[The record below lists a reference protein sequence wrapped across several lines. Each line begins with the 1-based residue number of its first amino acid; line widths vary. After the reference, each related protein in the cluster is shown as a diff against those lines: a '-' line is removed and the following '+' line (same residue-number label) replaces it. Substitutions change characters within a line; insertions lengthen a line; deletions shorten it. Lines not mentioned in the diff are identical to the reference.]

1 MTAAETS
8 RPVCPV
14 RFVDDGTGAPVK
26 PVIDLDPY
34 EPSFAQQNYQVYDE
48 LLQQCPVAWSTGVG
62 GFWLMTGYQAVFE
75 ATQDDYTFI
84 SSAGT
89 GLGVAGGEHNP
100 ETSPIPIEID
110 PPDTM
115 AYRKVAIGILSP
127 ASIARI
133 EPDIRR
139 VANELIDKFIETGL
153 GDLVR
158 DLSTPLPAIMILR
171 ILGMDESRWPEWVSR
186 IHAMIHGG
194 GSGAMDAAMELGG
207 EIAAELMRRAESGEH
222 PGDLLDLI
230 LTSPVN
236 GAPMP
241 LSEQVRYVL
250 LALLG
255 GMDTTSGLTG
265 NSLIHI
271 ARSPELRQKL
281 IDNRDLMKQAT
292 EEFLRHDTPTQ
303 GLARTLSKDVE
314 FYGQRLKKGEKVM
327 LMWAAANRDPSEF
340 PDPES
345 IDIERA
351 PNRHMAFGVG
361 LHRCLGSNLARTM
374 FRVMIDEILNRLP
387 DFQISVDQ
395 VPRFEVAV
403 HVYAPASLP
412 VRFTPGPRKYPA
424 TAS

>member
-8 RPVCPV
+8 RPLCPV
-14 RFVDDGTGAPVK
+14 RFEDDGSGAPPR
-26 PVIDLDPY
+26 PVIDFDPRV
-34 EPSFAQQNYQVYDE
+34 PSFAEQNYQIYDE
-48 LLQQCPVAWSTGVG
+48 LIQQCPMAWSTEVG
-62 GFWLMTGYQAVFE
+62 GFWFMAGYQAVFD

-84 SSAGT
+84 SSLGT
-89 GLGVAGGEHNP
+89 GLGVEGGEHNP
-100 ETSPIPIEID
+100 EASPIPIEID
-110 PPDTM
+110 PPDTK
-115 AYRKVAIGILSP
+115 AYRKVATGILSP

-139 VANELIDKFIETGL
+139 VTNELIDEFIEAGE

-158 DLSTPLPAIMILR
+158 DLATPLPAIMILR
-171 ILGMDESRWPEWVSR
+171 ILGLDETRWPQWVSR
-186 IHAMIHGG
+186 IHALIHGG
-194 GSGAMDAAMELGG
+194 DDAADVGMLLGG
-207 EIAAELMRRAESGEH
+207 EIATELIRRAESGEH

-230 LTSPVN
+230 LTTPVN
-236 GAPMP
+236 GAPMG

-271 ARSPELRQKL
+271 AGDPGLRQKL
-281 IDNRDLMKQAT
+281 IDRRELLKLAT
-292 EEFLRHDTPTQ
+292 EEFLRHGTPTQ

-314 FYGQRLKKGEKVM
+314 FHGQRMKKGEKVM

-340 PDPES
+340 PDPET
-345 IDIERA
+345 IDIERS

-374 FRVMIDEILNRLP
+374 FQVMIDEILNRLP
-387 DFQISVDQ
+387 DFEMTVDKA
-395 VPRFEVAV
+395 PRFEVAV
-403 HVYAPASLP
+403 HVYAPSSLP
-412 VRFTPGPRKYPA
+412 VRFTPGPRRYPR
-424 TAS
+424 TAE